1 MPARTIKLNRSG
13 RTTLHDAPNL
23 TILRPMIA
31 LKVRVAKCLSAL
43 ALCLVC
49 ATSVASQ
56 AAVATTPGATTIA
69 ALSGQIDAQIAQP
82 RFAAAAWG
90 IAVVSLDSGRTLY
103 AHDAD
108 RLLQPAST
116 AKLFTAALSLSSL
129 GPAYRIPTQLLADGR
144 LSKGRLDG
152 PLILRGRGDPTLGTA
167 SSADWA
173 EQLASQAAAQGL
185 RFVRGGLIADD
196 TWFAGPAHGSGWE
209 AEDLQSWFAVPA
221 SALSVDE
228 NIVRVTVT
236 PAAAAGQ
243 PATISTTPQEALPS
257 IDGQILTTAHRT
269 PDNIN
274 LYRGPGDDTL
284 HVFGSVAAG
293 GHARDFKLA
302 MADPARVAG
311 LQLSHALKNHGV
323 QIIGKLR
330 VLHWPQ
336 ASPAP
341 SAQAKLL
348 GEVRSPPVSEILKS
362 GLKRSQNLYL
372 QNLLLTVGA
381 IQPPPTYAGFVST
394 ERRGIQALRRLL
406 NEIGIPPPA
415 SLIDEGTGLS
425 RRDLVTPAAMARLL
439 SYLAAQPSA
448 GWVREAL
455 PIAGVDGTLIGHMRR
470 TAAENNV
477 RAKTGSMRYVHCL
490 AGYVTTASG
499 EHLAFAI
506 MLNNYARPDRA
517 PSISSDV
524 DAIAIMLANYRG
536 AH

>member
-1 MPARTIKLNRSG
+1 
-13 RTTLHDAPNL
+13 
-23 TILRPMIA
+23 MIV
-31 LKVRVAKCLSAL
+31 LKSRAKKCLSVL
-43 ALCLVC
+43 ALCTAC
-49 ATSVASQ
+49 AASVASR
-56 AAVATTPGATTIA
+56 AAVVTPPGATTIA
-69 ALSGQIDAQIAQP
+69 ALSAQIDAQIGQP

-116 AKLFTAALSLSSL
+116 AKLFTAALSLSTL
-129 GPAYRIPTQLLADGR
+129 GPAYRITTQLLANGR
-144 LSKGRLDG
+144 MSKGRLDG
-152 PLILRGRGDPTLGTA
+152 PLILRGSGDPTLGTA

-221 SALSVDE
+221 AALSVDE

-236 PAAAAGQ
+236 PAATAGQ

-257 IDGQILTTAHRT
+257 IEGRILTTARRA
-269 PDNIN
+269 PENIN

-284 HVFGSVAAG
+284 HIFGSMAEG
-293 GHARDFKLA
+293 DHARDFKLA
-302 MADPARVAG
+302 MADPARVAAQ
-311 LQLSHALKNHGV
+311 QLSQALKHHGV
-323 QIIGKLR
+323 QVIGKLR

-336 ASPAP
+336 ASPVP

-348 GEVRSPPVSEILKS
+348 GEVRSPPVADILKS

-372 QNLLLTVGA
+372 QNLLLSVGA

-394 ERRGIQALRRLL
+394 ERRGIEALRRLL
-406 NEIGIPPPA
+406 NEIGIPPSA

-439 SYLAAQPSA
+439 SYLSAQPYA
-448 GWVREAL
+448 EWLREAL

-477 RAKTGSMRYVHCL
+477 HAKTGSMRYVHCL

-499 EHLAFAI
+499 EQLAFAI
-506 MLNNYARPDRA
+506 MLNNYDRPDQA
-517 PSISSDV
+517 PSVSSDV
-524 DAIAIMLANYRG
+524 DGIAILLANYRG
-536 AH
+536 AR

>member
-1 MPARTIKLNRSG
+1 MNETPC
-13 RTTLHDAPNL
+13 TTGLGL
-23 TILRPMIA
+23 TILQLMID
-31 LKVRVAKCLSAL
+31 LKPRMLKCLAAL
-43 ALCLVC
+43 ALYP
-49 ATSVASQ
+49 AFAASVASS
-56 AAVATTPGATTIA
+56 ATVATVPGATTVA
-69 ALSGQIDAQIAQP
+69 TLSAQIDAQIEQP
-82 RFAAAAWG
+82 RFAAATWG

-103 AHDAD
+103 AHEAD

-116 AKLFTAALSLSSL
+116 AKLFTAALSLSIL
-129 GPAYRIPTQLLADGR
+129 GPDYRIPTQLLAGGR
-144 LSKGRLDG
+144 ISKGRLDG
-152 PLILRGRGDPTLGTA
+152 PLILRGRGDPTLGVE

-173 EQLASQAAAQGL
+173 ERLASQAAAQGL

-209 AEDLQSWFAVPA
+209 AEDLQSWFAAPA
-221 SALSVDE
+221 SSLSVDE

-236 PAAAAGQ
+236 PAAVAGE
-243 PATISTTPQEALPS
+243 PAMISMSPQEALPS
-257 IDGQILTTAHRT
+257 VEGRLLTSARRT

-274 LYRGPGDDTL
+274 LYRGPGADTL

-293 GHARDFKLA
+293 GQAQDFKLA
-302 MADPARVAG
+302 MADPARVAA
-311 LQLSHALKNHGV
+311 LQLNQALKNHGI

-330 VLHWPQ
+330 VVHWPQ
-336 ASPAP
+336 SSPDP
-341 SAQAKLL
+341 SAQVKLL
-348 GEVRSPPVSEILKS
+348 GEVLSPPVAEILER

-381 IQPPPTYAGFVST
+381 REPPPTYAGFVST

-406 NEIGIPPPA
+406 DEIGIPPSA
-415 SLIDEGTGLS
+415 SLIGEGTGLS
-425 RRDLVTPAAMARLL
+425 RRDLVTPAAMVRLL
-439 SYLAAQPSA
+439 SYLAAQPDA
-448 GWVREAL
+448 GWVRDAL

-477 RAKTGSMRYVHCL
+477 HAKTGSMRYVQCL

-506 MLNNYARPDRA
+506 MLNNYDRPDQA

-524 DAIAIMLANYRG
+524 DAIAILLANYRG
-536 AH
+536 AR